1 MRPLSNLSSS
11 LRGWSPLAAKA
22 LAVLVL
28 TLLVGVGSAWPS
40 ASVAVAAPDQPLS
53 PEMRSIEVTDHRGER
68 LDTGLRFVDHTGRAV
83 VLADFFDGERPV
95 ALTLNY
101 YRCRVVC
108 SVQLQGLADALSEVD
123 WVAGED
129 YRVVTLSIDP
139 TETPV
144 DATDKRTKVLD
155 TVGKGDVEWSF
166 LTGKELDIRALAS
179 QVGIGYA
186 YDAEQDQYAHPGVVV
201 FLTPDGRVSR
211 YVYGLAYDPLDMKLG
226 LYEAAD
232 GKIGGPVEQIF
243 LSCFSYDATIGQ
255 YGPFAM
261 GIMRVGGTGTAL
273 LLGTV
278 LFFLWR
284 RERRQTLREK
294 LLDAVRNEREG
305 PTTTDPPGAMAA
317 PERVEAV

>member
-1 MRPLSNLSSS
+1 MRS
-11 LRGWSPLAAKA
+11 
-22 LAVLVL
+22 VL
-28 TLLVGVGSAWPS
+28 TTATHLILLTMLAWIGGARAASAEPE
-40 ASVAVAAPDQPLS
+40 QPLS
-53 PEMRSIEVTDHRGER
+53 PEMRAIEVKDHRGER
-68 LDTGLRFVDHTGRAV
+68 IDTGLRFTDENGQPV

-108 SVQLQGLADALSEVD
+108 SVQLQGVADALSGVD

-129 YRVVTLSIDP
+129 FRLVTVSIDP
-139 TETPV
+139 SETPV
-144 DATDKRTKVLD
+144 DATTKRTKVLD
-155 TVGKGDVEWSF
+155 VVGKGDDVEWAF
-166 LTGKELDIRALAS
+166 LTGNELEIRALAS

-211 YVYGLAYDPLDMKLG
+211 YLYGLAYDPLQLKLG

-232 GKIGGPVEQIF
+232 GKIGGPAEQIY

-261 GIMRVGGTGTAL
+261 GIMRVGGTATAL
-273 LLGTV
+273 MLGTV

-284 RERRQTLREK
+284 RERRFTVRGNAFVEH
-294 LLDAVRNEREG
+294 DA
-305 PTTTDPPGAMAA
+305 PTTTDPAGATAA